1 MRIALFATCL
11 ADAVFPQAAIAT
23 VSLLE
28 RLGHQVVFPD
38 KQTCCG
44 QMHINTGYL
53 AEATA
58 LVLAHQASGVATRNH
73 SAECRPEPLSDSAAG
88 DRSRSR
94 SAGRKM
100 ATRPSSSIGSDNAR
114 NVACS
119 PAASASGPARINPS
133 GPAA

>member
-28 RLGHQVVFPD
+28 RLSHQVVFPD

-53 AEATA
+53 VEVTT
-58 LVLAHQASGVATRNH
+58 LVLAHQSVRC
-73 SAECRPEPLSDSAAG
+73 SLSQSQ
-88 DRSRSR
+88 
-94 SAGRKM
+94 
-100 ATRPSSSIGSDNAR
+100 
-114 NVACS
+114 C
-119 PAASASGPARINPS
+119 
-133 GPAA
+133 